1 MASNLKWNVFYYN
14 INSQKI
20 IEFNIFEHSGFLK
33 DVKKCLKQC
42 ENKDDF
48 AKEIKSSLMY
58 YFWAKSEYEI
68 IISAWCGGNGKE
80 SVKIDIYRQVMMNW
94 DKFIDYLWRS
104 AMVGD

>member
-1 MASNLKWNVFYYN
+1 MTSNLEWNVFYYS

-20 IEFNIFEHSGFLK
+20 IEFNIFEHSDFLK
-33 DVKKCLKQC
+33 DDEEWLKQC
-42 ENKDDF
+42 ENKDNFPKD
-48 AKEIKSSLMY
+48 IKSSLMY

-68 IISAWCGGNGKE
+68 IISARCGGNGKE
-80 SVKIDIYRQVMMNW
+80 AVKIAIYHQIIMNW